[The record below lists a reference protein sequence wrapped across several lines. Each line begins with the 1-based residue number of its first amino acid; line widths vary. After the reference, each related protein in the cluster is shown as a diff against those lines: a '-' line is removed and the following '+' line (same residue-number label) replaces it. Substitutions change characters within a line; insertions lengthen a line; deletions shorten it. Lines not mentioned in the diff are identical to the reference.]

1 MLIDLLPS
9 EPKQVVM
16 LIILLAIALFGNG
29 FLIYY
34 LATLDREEPSESEE
48 EQPVSGDL
56 HG

>member
-1 MLIDLLPS
+1 
-9 EPKQVVM
+9 M